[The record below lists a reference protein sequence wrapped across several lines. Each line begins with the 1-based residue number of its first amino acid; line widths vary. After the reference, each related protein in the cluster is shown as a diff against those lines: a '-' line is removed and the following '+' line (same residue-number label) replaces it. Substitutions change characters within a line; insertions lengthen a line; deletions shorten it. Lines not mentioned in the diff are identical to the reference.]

1 MADVPRRKFVA
12 YVVGALLLGGA
23 IGAVVAGVLD
33 ADSSTTSSIGTNRT
47 TTTTRT
53 ATTTTSSAT
62 TTTAAVIPPCT
73 MDAILSAVQ
82 NAGINATSVSG
93 IQCGNGWAG
102 ASYETPQAAGA
113 ALLRAQGNHWVGANR
128 AQDCNDPSI
137 PPAVHFFCTVS

>member
-23 IGAVVAGVLD
+23 VGAVVAGVLD
-33 ADSSTTSSIGTNRT
+33 SDSSSTSTIGTNRT
-47 TTTTRT
+47 TTTRA
-53 ATTTTSSAT
+53 ATTTTIPAT

-73 MDAILSAVQ
+73 SDAILSAVQ
-82 NAGINATSVSG
+82 NSGINATSVSG

-102 ASYETPQAAGA
+102 ASYETPQATGA
-113 ALLRAQGNHWVGANR
+113 ALLRAQGNHWAGANR

-137 PPAVHFFCTVS
+137 PPAVHFYCTVS